1 MPEPILWY
9 LGLLLVGGGGLLPAT
24 LLFSRLRS
32 GGVLYARPL
41 ALLLVAQ
48 ATWLAAALTA
58 IPYGTALVVA
68 AVAGLYGWSAWL
80 GWRGPERLRL
90 LWSRRGTLL
99 AGEALFLAVFAL
111 VLLVRAQAP
120 AAIATEKPMDLAL
133 LTAVHEAESLPPADP
148 WLAGFEV
155 SYYHLGHTMVDA
167 SGRLAG
173 VGPELGFNLGLAAVG
188 ALAAVA
194 MAGLASDAVAIGYP
208 RRRATV
214 WIAAALAVLGLIW
227 LAPFEGLAELAAANG
242 LGGEGLWG
250 RLGVN
255 GLPGPAEATDG
266 VPDQF
271 WWWWRATRVLP
282 GTIAEFPAFSLV
294 LGDLHAHVLA
304 LPLGI
309 VATALALETFEGG
322 TALTWRRWLA
332 QPGAL
337 LLAGAL
343 FAGLAMTNAWD
354 VLTYGLIWLAAAVVS
369 FSAVGWPL
377 LGALFGAARYLTL
390 PTLAGLAIAWPLL
403 GTLDSSSVG
412 AALVSDEASDPARLL
427 LFWGPLL
434 LPLAVAAAI
443 ARPRASRRA
452 LGRGLLLAALPVGVW
467 AAWAVGSGEGAA
479 LADRG
484 GGWLTLLGLVAAVG
498 AAGAAAASAYVEG
511 SRDRAS
517 WLALATAAGAIVLA
531 TELFHISD
539 ALGLGRLNSVFKFWY
554 AAWPLLA
561 AAGAVGLAQAYDRAP
576 RPLLASLRASLA
588 SPRSP
593 AAPAVAAFATVAAL
607 LWLGSLLYAP
617 AAAISRGRE
626 GQERGLD
633 ALAYLDRSDAGA
645 AEVLRWVRSEL
656 DGDRHTLLEAVSRSY
671 GPGNVLSAAS
681 GVPTLLG
688 WPGHELQWH
697 SDAPL
702 AARQQ
707 LVDEI
712 YGGGAGPEALALAR
726 ERGVTH
732 VYLGREERRQ
742 YGPEVAERFA
752 GWVTVFE
759 AAGARIVAV
768 PVEGVTTQERGQ

>member
-1 MPEPILWY
+1 M
-9 LGLLLVGGGGLLPAT
+9 
-24 LLFSRLRS
+24 
-32 GGVLYARPL
+32 
-41 ALLLVAQ
+41 
-48 ATWLAAALTA
+48 
-58 IPYGTALVVA
+58 
-68 AVAGLYGWSAWL
+68 
-80 GWRGPERLRL
+80 
-90 LWSRRGTLL
+90 
-99 AGEALFLAVFAL
+99 
-111 VLLVRAQAP
+111 
-120 AAIATEKPMDLAL
+120 
-133 LTAVHEAESLPPADP
+133 
-148 WLAGFEV
+148 
-155 SYYHLGHTMVDA
+155 
-167 SGRLAG
+167 
-173 VGPELGFNLGLAAVG
+173 
-188 ALAAVA
+188 
-194 MAGLASDAVAIGYP
+194 
-208 RRRATV
+208 
-214 WIAAALAVLGLIW
+214 
-227 LAPFEGLAELAAANG
+227 
-242 LGGEGLWG
+242 
-250 RLGVN
+250 
-255 GLPGPAEATDG
+255 
-266 VPDQF
+266 
-271 WWWWRATRVLP
+271 
-282 GTIAEFPAFSLV
+282 
-294 LGDLHAHVLA
+294 
-304 LPLGI
+304 
-309 VATALALETFEGG
+309 
-322 TALTWRRWLA
+322 
-332 QPGAL
+332 
-337 LLAGAL
+337 
-343 FAGLAMTNAWD
+343 
-354 VLTYGLIWLAAAVVS
+354 
-369 FSAVGWPL
+369 
-377 LGALFGAARYLTL
+377 
-390 PTLAGLAIAWPLL
+390 
-403 GTLDSSSVG
+403 
-412 AALVSDEASDPARLL
+412 
-427 LFWGPLL
+427 
-434 LPLAVAAAI
+434 
-443 ARPRASRRA
+443 
-452 LGRGLLLAALPVGVW
+452 
-467 AAWAVGSGEGAA
+467 
-479 LADRG
+479 
-484 GGWLTLLGLVAAVG
+484 AAVG

-561 AAGAVGLAQAYDRAP
+561 AAGAVGLAQAYDRAS

-645 AEVLRWVRSEL
+645 AEALRWVRSEL